1 MIYTQF
7 RPADASFPLFSA
19 KYPFHPPPLY
29 IIMMGTNTSR
39 EDLCMN
45 ILIAGCGKVGSRLA
59 DFLCEKGHD
68 VSIVDNDR
76 SRFELLSYEFS
87 GFTIQGVPIDQ
98 DVLRQAGIEGC
109 DAVAALTEDDNT
121 NIMVCQIAREIFH
134 VEKVVGRIYDPLR
147 ENIFSQLQI
156 KTICPTNLTVSA
168 TYSLLTDHEQIKHMT
183 FSGNVLNFS
192 VIPIPHRLLGMT
204 TPHIMEELGNQEALI
219 GILDKNNRMIM
230 AGETSR
236 KTQSGD
242 RLLLSSTLL

>member
-7 RPADASFPLFSA
+7 PPQAASFPPIAA
-19 KYPFHPPPLY
+19 KYPFHPLPLY

-76 SRFELLSYEFS
+76 SRFELLSDEFS

-121 NIMVCQIAREIFH
+121 NIMVCQIAREIFN
-134 VEKVVGRIYDPLR
+134 VPRIVARIFDPLR
-147 ENIFSQLQI
+147 EDIFSRFDIQSPS
-156 KTICPTNLTVSA
+156 CRSRPSAPPT
-168 TYSLLTDHEQIKHMT
+168 
-183 FSGNVLNFS
+183 
-192 VIPIPHRLLGMT
+192 
-204 TPHIMEELGNQEALI
+204 
-219 GILDKNNRMIM
+219 
-230 AGETSR
+230 
-236 KTQSGD
+236 
-242 RLLLSSTLL
+242 